1 MKANDL
7 FSCSKSFE
15 GIGEKKK
22 TDKKGRQKRER
33 TYMVIEK
40 DTLTNNKLKKKYRQ
54 DKIKTRKKVTK
65 KKNH

>member
-15 GIGEKKK
+15 GKEKKK

-40 DTLTNNKLKKKYRQ
+40 DTLTNNKLKKA
-54 DKIKTRKKVTK
+54 DK
-65 KKNH
+65 KKFKPEKKQ